1 MSKETKFVPSQR
13 FAGIQVIDSKGA
25 VIGNVKDVSVDFKNK
40 GLAFRVTTKARTE
53 MDVPWDDVLSV
64 EDVVLLKKEV
74 DLAVATTT
82 VLVPPIVQATVI
94 CPICG
99 ASAPSQ
105 AKFCPRCG
113 TALK

>member
-1 MSKETKFVPSQR
+1 MPHGFGYIELSKETKFVPSQR

-64 EDVVLLKKEV
+64 EHEDPLIDPIEGFE
-74 DLAVATTT
+74 LAVKVLRN
-82 VLVPPIVQATVI
+82 VLVEKPP
-94 CPICG
+94 
-99 ASAPSQ
+99 S
-105 AKFCPRCG
+105 R
-113 TALK
+113 LWYE